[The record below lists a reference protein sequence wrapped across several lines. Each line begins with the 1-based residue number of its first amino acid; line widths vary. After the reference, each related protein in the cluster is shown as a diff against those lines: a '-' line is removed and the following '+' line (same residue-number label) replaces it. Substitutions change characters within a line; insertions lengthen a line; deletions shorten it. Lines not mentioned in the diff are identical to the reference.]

1 MYLDNHKLYDIL
13 EKKYNS
19 LLMDDFIR
27 TFKRSSIEGISCP
40 TNYKWEEF
48 LESMDIKTFPR
59 ANSVSIK
66 NPAPHS
72 GSLSIPNEVA
82 EKILVLGD
90 LP

>member
-1 MYLDNHKLYDIL
+1 MTLADKLYDIL
-13 EKKYNS
+13 EKKYSS
-19 LLMDDFIR
+19 LLMEDFIR
-27 TFKRSSIEGISCP
+27 TFKRSSMEGISCP
-40 TNYKWEEF
+40 NGHKWEEF

-72 GSLSIPNEVA
+72 GFISIPHEVA
-82 EKILVLGD
+82 EKILVLGS